1 LEEEEEEDDGFVG
14 GTGVQSD
21 KGQSGAE
28 SEGVDEEDDD
38 EEVTLL
44 GHRNVWSNPDN
55 YSALRKYSAPLNFA
69 TFCHIS
75 GFKHR
80 YKTVFFCEVSTTSGT
95 QS

>member
-1 LEEEEEEDDGFVG
+1 MHSGLSDSQSELEEEEDDGFVG

-44 GHRNVWSNPDN
+44 ER
-55 YSALRKYSAPLNFA
+55 
-69 TFCHIS
+69 
-75 GFKHR
+75 
-80 YKTVFFCEVSTTSGT
+80 TS
-95 QS
+95 

>member
-1 LEEEEEEDDGFVG
+1 MHSGLSDSQSELEEEEEEDDGFVG

-44 GHRNVWSNPDN
+44 ER
-55 YSALRKYSAPLNFA
+55 
-69 TFCHIS
+69 
-75 GFKHR
+75 
-80 YKTVFFCEVSTTSGT
+80 TS
-95 QS
+95 